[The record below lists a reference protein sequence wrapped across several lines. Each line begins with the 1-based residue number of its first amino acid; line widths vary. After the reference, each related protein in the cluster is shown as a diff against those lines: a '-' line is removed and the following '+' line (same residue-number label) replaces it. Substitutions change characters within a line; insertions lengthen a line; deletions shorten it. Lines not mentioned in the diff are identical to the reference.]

1 MRKQLIL
8 IMAVLYSGLA
18 PIRTDAQE
26 PDDRPGIGI
35 LPFDLTQL
43 PPADLSES
51 GLNFGLQQIL
61 ISELGAN
68 SALRV
73 IERRAISEVMQEL
86 DLHGSGQVDAATAA
100 DIGQIVGARYMIGG
114 TYRNWFD
121 KVEIHLRVF
130 SVETTEII
138 ATTVTEER
146 ALEELGRLMREGAAA
161 LTAGL
166 DLPRLP
172 RAVEEQRRSF
182 EPPTE
187 AIDLFSYAVARDE
200 HREPEKALETLQL
213 LVERWPEY
221 GDAVALRDEI
231 RGR

>member
-1 MRKQLIL
+1 MRYRL
-8 IMAVLYSGLA
+8 AVMLLMLA
-18 PIRTDAQE
+18 ATVPPTEAVSQE
-26 PDDRPGIGI
+26 ADDRPGIGV

-43 PPADLSES
+43 PPVDLGES

-73 IERRAISEVMQEL
+73 VERREISAIMAEL
-86 DLHGSGQVDAATAA
+86 DLHGSGRVDAATAA
-100 DIGQIVGARYMIGG
+100 RIGEIVGARYMIGG
-114 TYRNWFD
+114 TYRNWHG

-138 ATTVTEER
+138 ATTVTDEEDV
-146 ALEELGRLMREGAAA
+146 EQLGRLMREGAAA
-161 LTAGL
+161 LTANL
-166 DLPRLP
+166 DLPPLP
-172 RAVEEQRRSF
+172 REAEERRGAF
-182 EPPTE
+182 EPTTE

-200 HREPEKALETLQL
+200 HSEPDKALETLEL
-213 LVERWPEY
+213 LIDRWPEY

-231 RGR
+231 RNR